1 MSDEFGL
8 PLSNPRSQAQAA
20 QILASGGSRQRFG
33 RLLGLTAL
41 IGFCLLAGWAASA
54 QAATVSLYA
63 APALAGAGD
72 CSSPANAC
80 TIATAVTNAN
90 AAAVTDSVQIKLAR
104 GNYLLSA
111 PTPTALPVT
120 FAGPSLSFEALNGT
134 PTISGTKTVRPL
146 SVSAASNVTVD
157 GLQFQFGQSAGIGG
171 AIENAGALTVKNS
184 TFSSNTAGNGGA
196 ISSSAGSTL
205 NVQNS
210 TFSNNSTT
218 GVGGGAIIAF
228 GNTTITRSALINNTV
243 AINGG
248 GLNVQPGGVVTIS
261 NSTIAGNTSGSLGGG
276 LSNLGTLNVQSST
289 IADNTA
295 TGGAAM
301 ATGNANVTFAATIV
315 AAQSSPGACNPANLN
330 LTDGGYNLDSD
341 GTCISPTAPATG
353 SHNGTTAYGSS
364 TYGEVLN
371 AYLGGLA
378 SNGGQTKSIALLN
391 SPNPAT
397 ALANPAFD
405 VVPPSFALPAPIGGV
420 FAACSLA
427 DQRGVV
433 PAAGGNCDIGAYLL
447 QPTKTALTASAAK
460 IGQKV
465 SVTYTATVTPAPDK
479 GTVSFNDGAGNPATT
494 GCAAQLLANGT
505 ATCTVSYP
513 KIGTYSVIAAY
524 SGDGALN
531 NSHASASAATTTQVV
546 DRNKPTA
553 PGKLK
558 AKIQGKK
565 LKLSWKASKDNV
577 GVKGYQVLRNSHN
590 VVKKTKAK
598 VRSATI
604 KLAFFGGVYAVRAI
618 DAAGNV
624 SPLSKKVT
632 VKLVNRKTKT
642 YRIVKNTLK
651 KEKNKNE
658 KKEKKKNKK
667 KKRKK

>member
-8 PLSNPRSQAQAA
+8 PMSSPRPQAQGA
-20 QILASGGSRQRFG
+20 QNLESRGSIQRFG
-33 RLLGLTAL
+33 RFLILTAL
-41 IGFCLLAGWAASA
+41 IGFSLLAGWATSA
-54 QAATVSLYA
+54 QAATVSFYA
-63 APALAGAGD
+63 APAVAGTGD
-72 CSSPANAC
+72 CSAPANAC
-80 TIATAVTNAN
+80 TIDIAVTNAN

-157 GLQFQFGQSAGIGG
+157 GLQFEFGLSTGNGG
-171 AIENAGALTVKNS
+171 AIDSAGALTVKNS

-196 ISSSAGSTL
+196 ISSTAGSTL
-205 NVQNS
+205 NIQNS
-210 TFSNNSTT
+210 TFSHNSTT

-228 GNTTITRSALINNTV
+228 GITTITRSALINNTV
-243 AINGG
+243 TINGG
-248 GLNVQPGGVVTIS
+248 GLNVQPGGVVTLS
-261 NSTIAGNTSGSLGGG
+261 NSTIAGNTSAGLGGG
-276 LSNLGTLNVQSST
+276 MSNLGTLKVQSST

-295 TGGAAM
+295 SGGAAM

-341 GTCISPTAPATG
+341 GTCISPTAPAAG

-364 TYGEVLN
+364 AYGGVLN

-378 SNGGQTKSIALLN
+378 SNGGQTKTIALLN
-391 SPNPAT
+391 SPNPST

-405 VVPPSFALPAPIGGV
+405 VVPPSFALPAPIAGV
-420 FAACSLA
+420 SAACSLA

-460 IGQKV
+460 IGQDV
-465 SVTYTATVTPAPDK
+465 SVTYTATVTPAADK

-494 GCAAQLLANGT
+494 GCPAQLLSNGT

-513 KIGTYSVIAAY
+513 KIGTYSVIATY

-531 NSHASASAATTTQVV
+531 NSHASASAVTTTQVV
-546 DRNKPTA
+546 DRKKPTA
-553 PGKLK
+553 PGKLQGQ
-558 AKIQGKK
+558 IQGKK

-598 VRSATI
+598 ARSATI
-604 KLAFFGGVYAVRAI
+604 NLAFYGGVYAVRAV

-632 VKLVNRKTKT
+632 VRLVNRKTKT
-642 YRIVKNTLK
+642 YRIVKNTK
-651 KEKNKNE
+651 QHKH
-658 KKEKKKNKK
+658 
-667 KKRKK
+667 